1 MATSNQVG
9 DLPRKAVNATVAS
22 LPISVV
28 LATDL
33 ASATAAVNDALVS
46 GKRFG
51 AAYLVSDGTNVSDI
65 AIAQGTAP
73 TDPWHLVSDAGE
85 VPVVPA

>member
-28 LATDL
+28 LASEL
-33 ASATAAVNDALVS
+33 ADATSAVNDALVS
-46 GKRFG
+46 GKKFG

-65 AIAQGTAP
+65 AIAQGPDA
-73 TDPWHLVSDAGE
+73 TDPWHYVSDAG
-85 VPVVPA
+85 VTPVVPA